1 MAASSLSRRFGFPPG
16 VSLAGLAAAA
26 VVLLGLAYWTYSQF
40 RIDVPAKHIGVLIRQ
55 TGEDLP
61 NEEEVA
67 AKEGQKGLQLMV
79 LTEGRRFL
87 NPYVWDWEVYPM
99 VEIPEGK
106 LGVRI
111 RLYGDDPPAGSLVAE
126 KETQRGVVPEVLRP
140 GRYPINAL
148 VRGQEGDRA
157 SRKDYV
163 EIVEVHEPVT
173 VPAGFRGVVTNLSGP
188 MPADRNTVT
197 VVAGFRGVQTKTI
210 DAGTYYYN
218 PYLYRVAKVDCR
230 SQRYNLGEHDE
241 MGFPSKD
248 GFWVSLDGVIEFRID
263 PERAAEVF
271 VLFNE
276 AENDNPGEGT
286 FQEEVIRKIVMPNA
300 RSFCRIRG
308 SNSSGRDFI
317 GGATRAAFQQAFQD
331 AMHAA
336 CDKEGVEI
344 VQALITKIHPPQ
356 AIAEPVRA
364 REVARQELSQYK
376 EQTAQQIEEA
386 KLATETALI
395 AQKQALVAADQEV
408 VKVTIKALQEQQV
421 AVTKAEEELE
431 VSRRDLEAAKDQAAA
446 LLARAK
452 ADAGVIVFQNVAEAA
467 GWKTAVDALGGD
479 GNAYAKYIM
488 MERLAPAF
496 TRIMANSADTP
507 LMTVFNDV
515 VESQGAV
522 ALPAGTVAPETAP
535 VSAPPA
541 EASETPAAEA
551 PPVEASAAAGNVN

>member
-1 MAASSLSRRFGFPPG
+1 MASSPPRRFGLPPG
-16 VSLAGLAAAA
+16 VSVAGIAGGA
-26 VVLLGLAYWTYSQF
+26 VVLLGLAFWTYTQF

-55 TGEDLP
+55 TGEDLS
-61 NEEEVA
+61 NDDEVA
-67 AKEGQKGLQLMV
+67 TKEGQKGLQLAV
-79 LTEGRRFL
+79 LTEGRKFL

-111 RLYGDDPPAGSLVAE
+111 RLYGDDPAAGSLVAE
-126 KETQRGVVPEVLRP
+126 KETQRGVVPQVLRP
-140 GRYPINAL
+140 GRYPINAMI
-148 VRGQEGDRA
+148 RGEENARPN
-157 SRKDYV
+157 KDYV
-163 EIVEVHEPVT
+163 EIVEIHEPVS

-188 MPADRNTVT
+188 LPPNRNTIT
-197 VVAGFRGVQTKTI
+197 VEPGFRGVQTTTI

-218 PYLYRVAKVDCR
+218 PYLFRVATVDCR

-276 AENDNPGEGT
+276 ADNDDSGAGT

-331 AMHAA
+331 AMHQA

-364 REVARQELSQYK
+364 REVARQELGQYK
-376 EQTAQQIEEA
+376 EQQAQQIEEA

-408 VKVTIKALQEQQV
+408 VKVKTKALQEQQV
-421 AVTKAEEELE
+421 AVTKAEEEFE
-431 VSRRDLEAAKDQAAA
+431 VAKRDLEAAQDQAAA
-446 LLARAK
+446 MLARAR
-452 ADAGVIVFQNVAEAA
+452 ADAGVIVFQNTAEAA

-496 TRIMANSADTP
+496 TKVMANSADTP
-507 LMTVFNDV
+507 LMTVFRDI
-515 VESQGAV
+515 VESQGAT
-522 ALPAGTVAPETAP
+522 LPASTAP
-535 VSAPPA
+535 ADAPPDESPVSPST
-541 EASETPAAEA
+541 EAA
-551 PPVEASAAAGNVN
+551 PPTAASAASPDVN

>member
-1 MAASSLSRRFGFPPG
+1 MAASDISKRFGLPAG
-16 VSLAGLAAAA
+16 VSVAGVAAAA

-40 RIDVPAKHIGVLIRQ
+40 RIDVPARHIGVLIRQ

-67 AKEGQKGLQLMV
+67 TKDGQKGLQLTV
-79 LTEGRRFL
+79 LTEGRKFL
-87 NPYVWDWEVYPM
+87 NPYVWDWAVYPM

-111 RLYGDDPPAGSLVAE
+111 RLYGDDPPAGSLIAE
-126 KETQRGVVPEVLRP
+126 KETQRGVVPDVLRP

-148 VRGQEGDRA
+148 VRGQEAGRPK
-157 SRKDYV
+157 KDYV
-163 EIVEVHEPVT
+163 EIVEVHDPVT

-188 MPADRNTVT
+188 LPQDRNTIT
-197 VVAGFRGVQTKTI
+197 VESGFRGVQTKTI
-210 DAGTYYYN
+210 DAGTYYFN

-276 AENDNPGEGT
+276 AANDNPGEGT

-308 SNSSGRDFI
+308 SNSSGREFI
-317 GGATRAAFQQAFQD
+317 GGETRAAFQKAFQD

-376 EQTAQQIEEA
+376 EQQAQQIEEA
-386 KLATETALI
+386 KLATEKALI
-395 AQKQALVAADQEV
+395 QQKQALVAADQEV
-408 VKVTIKALQEQQV
+408 VKVKTRALQEQQV
-421 AVTKAEEELE
+421 AVTEAEQELE

-446 LLARAK
+446 MLARAK
-452 ADAGVIVFQNVAEAA
+452 AEAGVIAFQNEAEAA
-467 GWKTAVDALGGD
+467 GWRTAVDALGGD
-479 GNAYAKYIM
+479 GNAYAKYVL

-507 LMTVFNDV
+507 LMTVFRDV
-515 VESQGAV
+515 VESNGDLT
-522 ALPAGTVAPETAP
+522 LPAGTAPAETAP
-535 VSAPPA
+535 ISTPPTEAPDGPATPPA
-541 EASETPAAEA
+541 EAS
-551 PPVEASAAAGNVN
+551 AAATNVN